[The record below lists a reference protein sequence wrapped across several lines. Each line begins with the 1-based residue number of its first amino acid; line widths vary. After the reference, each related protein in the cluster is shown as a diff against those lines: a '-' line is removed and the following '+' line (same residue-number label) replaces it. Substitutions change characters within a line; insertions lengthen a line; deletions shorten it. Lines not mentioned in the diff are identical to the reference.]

1 MAHIHQLNGLLYKCW
16 NSTVNKVLG
25 IIIIHICKSLEY
37 LLLTRF
43 CIIHIDNG
51 FLLFLLACFYKIV
64 WDFVLFA
71 PAPPGSYD
79 GEIVLWNSSTEGA
92 HHVLHPAYQRQLT
105 SKLGERKFET
115 EILCWAVGQQ
125 ARLLMHA
132 SDTLYT
138 WFIGDWLQAPS
149 TRDSE
154 TLSHWLR
161 RTLRLTWLCRLC
173 TAFQFSLH
181 ATSAFL
187 YYW

>member
-25 IIIIHICKSLEY
+25 IVIIHICKSLEY

-43 CIIHIDNG
+43 YIIHIDNG
-51 FLLFLLACFYKIV
+51 FLLFLLACFCKIV

-71 PAPPGSYD
+71 PAPTGSYD
-79 GEIVLWNSSTEGA
+79 GEIVLWNSSTESA

-105 SKLGERKFET
+105 SKLGEQNLKLKSYVELWYSRP
-115 EILCWAVGQQ
+115 
-125 ARLLMHA
+125 MHA

-149 TRDSE
+149 IRDSE

-161 RTLRLTWLCRLC
+161 RTLRLTWLCKLC